1 MNTRRLSPW
10 HSLRLLALTL
20 AALAVLP
27 GCAQLQSVDTV
38 SASDFPVTGLLY
50 YSRALL
56 MADATGRAAL
66 LDGAKQAY
74 AEQPDAIA
82 TARLALAYG
91 QPGYTGYAPENG
103 WRYAHKALQAEDQA
117 WGPAAKAFLQQF
129 EQLCKDN
136 HDIRKHLKK
145 ARKSQHHSTAQIADL
160 RKQLAA
166 ANAKLQALTRIESK
180 LNP

>member
-1 MNTRRLSPW
+1 MRAGSRRHHYGDGQPRRRRTFLHYPAGSGGRMNTRRLSPW

-103 WRYAHKALQAEDQA
+103 WRYAHKALQAEDQ
-117 WGPAAKAFLQQF
+117 
-129 EQLCKDN
+129 
-136 HDIRKHLKK
+136 
-145 ARKSQHHSTAQIADL
+145 
-160 RKQLAA
+160 
-166 ANAKLQALTRIESK
+166 
-180 LNP
+180 